1 MWCIFLWKW
10 QYQQS
15 VIFVKFNQGR
25 LTAGGANLRWA
36 LGHWGRFLGLKGRWG
51 MMMHILSTWGSGAVV
66 VHEVVLGMRGLTIDT
81 LLWWVIHSGGRL
93 CSSSCHCCIFW
104 RNPNAPQHYQL
115 WWWLLRHWLW
125 WWTWSSCMQ
134 SVLLQYVEY
143 PTQSHD
149 GFILCTIFFQQMNLP
164 KVIEVYSHRLSVLP
178 VNGSW
183 LHHL

>member
-10 QYQQS
+10 QYPQS
-15 VIFVKFNQGR
+15 MICVKFNQGR
-25 LTAGGANLRWA
+25 LMAGANLRWA

-51 MMMHILSTWGSGAVV
+51 MMMHILSTWGSGTVV

-81 LLWWVIHSGGRL
+81 LLWWVVYSGGRL
-93 CSSSCHCCIFW
+93 CSSSCHCIFW